1 MANDIYALYKVL
13 VQEYNYQNPDSP
25 IPDAVV
31 LGQRQQVEADVEKE
45 FPYLTDEERSKK
57 VNSWLVKEF
66 YTWLHD
72 NNKQRS
78 ALCFSGGGIR
88 SATFGL
94 GLLQGFTRL
103 GMLGKFDYL
112 STVSGGGYLGG
123 WLSAWIY
130 RKGFHGV
137 ERRLENAKDRKWPL
151 QPEPEPVQH
160 LRTYSNYMS
169 PKVGLLSADT
179 WTLVAIFLRNLLL
192 NWLILVPLIMAVLM
206 FPRMSF
212 WLITHEGGEITKQF
226 VFWLSAALGIFAIAY
241 IYANRPSLANAALR
255 DKPNNKPGSVFPNA
269 WKYQGWFLALCLV
282 PLVISAFSITVYYA
296 WLQTPIEQLR
306 FHVLG
311 FRGVPAWLAFTLFG
325 IMLHLGGR
333 LVSRFWV
340 KKTDLREFIIAVFA
354 GGLGGLFT
362 WLAALKFFPRVSS
375 VEETAF
381 YVCFAGPL
389 FLLLFLSSVTIFV
402 GIASY
407 VTSDPDREWLA
418 RAAGWLI
425 IASVVIVVFGLLVI
439 FGPVIAAYLGTK
451 MRVALASTSIL
462 SGLVTLILGRS
473 SKSPANKKEEAK
485 GGGIPNFVLMLAA
498 AIFAAS
504 ILVGLAYLTGWL
516 IEKFAPVFGLIME
529 RRVTGDGSIDQHGL
543 LGLLYHTPGR
553 VLVALFVALSLVGL
567 IAGWFININKF
578 SLHAGYRDRIIRA
591 YLGASR
597 SNWERKPNPFTG
609 LDEHD
614 DLKMTDLRTQLFEP
628 DSFKDLDGFI
638 TKLQTA
644 ADTVSK
650 FVKDNLSVKT
660 EELLRAYP
668 PLGTAKKDKRR
679 NELQE
684 ALLIDLNDLIRGDII
699 GPVSSF
705 VAGKLPDETKKL
717 LRDYLQFN
725 VAKKARYR
733 DELQKALLVDL
744 NKLIQESPID
754 GKAPLPLAS
763 VISEIKELCQQ
774 VPLVET
780 TRLNRLLLELSYPAE
795 LSPHPRKPLHVL
807 STTLNL
813 VGGENLAW
821 QNRKAESL
829 TVSPLHSGSYCVG
842 YRDSKDYGE
851 GITLGTAVAISGA
864 AASPNMGYHSS
875 PLVTFLLTLFN
886 VRLGWWLGNPGKAGN
901 GSKHPTYNVPG
912 PRFAVRPIMAE
923 AFGLTDDDNPY
934 VYLTDGGHFENLG
947 IYEMV
952 LRRCRF
958 IVVCDGTSDPDYNFH
973 DLAGAVSKIRVD
985 FGVPIKFVQQSLI
998 SLKPED
1004 GRPARHG
1011 YCALAHIGYSSVDKA
1026 TNKQKKVEDGILL
1039 YIKASINNT
1048 EPIDVFTYKQANPAF
1063 PHESTGDQM
1072 YSEEQFESYRELGSH
1087 IVEHI
1092 GVNVSSMCTLE
1103 EFFNQVA
1110 TKFGQ
1115 PPTC

>member
-1 MANDIYALYKVL
+1 MPNDIYALYKVL

-25 IPDAVV
+25 VPDDAV
-31 LGQRQQVEADVEKE
+31 LGQYVQVKDQVAKE
-45 FPYLTDEERSKK
+45 FPYLTAEERSKK
-57 VNSWLVKEF
+57 INSRLVEKF

-78 ALCFSGGGIR
+78 AVCFSGGGIR

-94 GLLQGFTRL
+94 GIVQGLARIRLLGR
-103 GMLGKFDYL
+103 FDYL

-137 ERRLENAKDRKWPL
+137 EQRLQNPPKRKSPL

-179 WTLVAIFLRNLLL
+179 WTLAAIFLRNLLL
-192 NWLILVPLIMAVLM
+192 NWLLLLPLLMAALM

-212 WLITHEGGEITKQF
+212 WLIRHRGGEIAQQT
-226 VFWLSAALGIFAIAY
+226 VFWLSVACGIIAIAY
-241 IYANRPSLANAALR
+241 IYANRPSLADAALR
-255 DKPNNKPGSVFPNA
+255 DEKSPGSVFP
-269 WKYQGWFLALCLV
+269 KREKSQGWFLALCLI

-296 WLQTPIEQLR
+296 WLDIPIENLR
-306 FHVLG
+306 FK
-311 FRGVPAWLAFTLFG
+311 LFG
-325 IMLHLGGR
+325 RWSLPSWAAFIIFGVVLHLGGR
-333 LVSRFWV
+333 LLSRLWIRR
-340 KKTDLREFIIAVFA
+340 TDLREFVIAVLA

-362 WLAALKFFPRVSS
+362 WLAALKFFPRVST
-375 VEETAF
+375 VEETAY

-389 FLLLFLSSVTIFV
+389 FLMLFLIAVTVFV
-402 GIASY
+402 GLASY
-407 VTSDPDREWLA
+407 FTSDPDREWLA
-418 RAAGWLI
+418 RAAGWVI
-425 IASVVIVVFGLLVI
+425 IACVVIVVFGLLVI
-439 FGPVIAAYLGTK
+439 FGPVLAAWLGTK
-451 MRVALASTSIL
+451 MRVALASTSIA

-473 SKSPANKKEEAK
+473 SKSPANKKEEGK

-504 ILVGLAYLTGWL
+504 ILVGLAYLTGLL
-516 IEKFAPVFGLIME
+516 IEKIAPVFGLIAQRE
-529 RRVTGDGSIDQHGL
+529 GSGVGSLDQNGL

-553 VLVALFVALSLVGL
+553 VLVALFVALLLVGA
-567 IAGWFININKF
+567 IAGYFININKF

-614 DLKMTDLRTQLFEP
+614 NLKMTDLRTQLFEP

-638 TKLQTA
+638 TKLQS
-644 ADTVSK
+644 ADDPVSK
-650 FVKDNLSVKT
+650 FVVDNLSDKT
-660 EELLRAYP
+660 REMLKVYRSP
-668 PLGTAKKDKRR
+668 NP
-679 NELQE
+679 
-684 ALLIDLNDLIRGDII
+684 
-699 GPVSSF
+699 
-705 VAGKLPDETKKL
+705 AG
-717 LRDYLQFN
+717 
-725 VAKKARYR
+725 R
-733 DELQKALLVDL
+733 DELQAALLADL
-744 NKLIQESPID
+744 NALIQGDSID
-754 GKAPLPLAS
+754 GQVPFPSNSLPP
-763 VISEIKELCQQ
+763 EIAEIRKQ

-795 LSPHPRKPLHVL
+795 LTPPQRKPLHVIC
-807 STTLNL
+807 TTLNL

-851 GITLGTAVAISGA
+851 GISLGTAVAISGA

-901 GSKHPTYNVPG
+901 ESKHPTYNLNG

-923 AFGLTDDDNPY
+923 AFGLTDDQNPY

-958 IVVCDGTSDPDYNFH
+958 IVVSDGTGDPDYNFQ
-973 DLAGAVSKIRVD
+973 DLASAVSKIRVD
-985 FGVPIKFVQQSLI
+985 FGVPIEFVQQSLI
-998 SLKPED
+998 SLKPEE
-1004 GRPARHG
+1004 GRPAKHG
-1011 YCALAHIGYSSVDKA
+1011 YCALGHICYSSVDKKS
-1026 TNKQKKVEDGILL
+1026 NGQKVEDGILL

-1048 EPIDVFTYKQANPAF
+1048 EPIDVFTYKQANPNF

-1072 YSEEQFESYRELGSH
+1072 YSEEQFESYRALGSH
-1087 IVEHI
+1087 IMEHI
-1092 GVNVSSMCTLE
+1092 SVNISNTITLE
-1103 EFFNQVA
+1103 EFFKQVA
-1110 TKFGQ
+1110 TKFGK
-1115 PPTC
+1115 PPTCRNSSDESATANLTGTQT